1 MIRRFM
7 YSLVLGALAVA
18 LLPGIATANVTGE
31 CDGSATIKGVT
42 YTPAND
48 TPATAIPIP
57 NEAGV
62 VVTYSGSV
70 GFANTNHSGS
80 AKVVVGPFS
89 ITLDKPWGG
98 SNEQD
103 DRSVEDQTYQLD
115 DFRDK
120 LPIWIPGVW
129 KVTATHKADGG
140 ECSGFAMVKLE
151 GNPLGNVVGWV
162 VTLGGLA
169 LLYGLIEAI
178 RKRHLVSAVLSGLFF
193 GLFTA
198 LALMMWGIKP
208 LDMMTT
214 VVLPIILAVLA
225 FGGALLRK
233 RTTMSD
239 F

>member
-1 MIRRFM
+1 MIRRFV

-18 LLPGIATANVTGE
+18 LLPGIAAAKVTGD

-48 TPATAIPIP
+48 TPSNAIPIP

-80 AKVVVGPFS
+80 AKVVVGPFN

-98 SNEQD
+98 SNPQD
-103 DRSVEDQTYQLD
+103 DRSVENQTYQLD

-129 KVTATHKADGG
+129 KVTATHHADGG
-140 ECSGFAMVKLE
+140 ECSGFAMIKLE
-151 GNPLGNVVGWV
+151 GNPLGNAVGWV
-162 VTLGGLA
+162 A
-169 LLYGLIEAI
+169 LLGTIGLIYGLIEAV
-178 RKRHLVSAVLSGLFF
+178 RKRRMTSALFAGLFL
-193 GLFTA
+193 GLFLA
-198 LALMMWGIKP
+198 LDLMMWAVKP
-208 LDMMTT
+208 LDNLT
-214 VVLPIILAVLA
+214 VVVIPILLAVL
-225 FGGALLRK
+225 GLVGALLMK
-233 RTTMSD
+233 RGRPT